1 MERPLASIIFNI
13 CQLSVFHRNDQRW
26 LHNYTHADGQM
37 VNKLDLA
44 TATIETNLTSELDD
58 IDFPFFWQVSGG
70 LFKVKFSFKRNEK
83 GIVKG
88 SFTVYLFRIIPVSF
102 SFLSGSKSQLMQLK
116 RLFCELSNDK
126 K

>member
-1 MERPLASIIFNI
+1 MI
-13 CQLSVFHRNDQRW
+13 Q
-26 LHNYTHADGQM
+26 
-37 VNKLDLA
+37 A

-58 IDFPFFWQVSGG
+58 IGFPIFWQVSSG

-88 SFTVYLFRIIPVSF
+88 SFIVYLFRIIPVSF
-102 SFLSGSKSQLMQLK
+102 SFLSGSKSQLMQLQC
-116 RLFCELSNDK
+116 LSCELFDDK